1 MKPVFAKKA
10 ARPDPEL
17 LTLKA
22 ELLEAQGDLAQAY
35 RQFDQALDPE
45 LVESCVYQ
53 ISAVKARCNY
63 LIRAIKERSPEAAG
77 EVPVGCVIVR
87 DGEIVGRGRNRRE
100 EKQATA
106 SHAEMEAIAQA
117 NEHLGTW
124 RLDDCEL
131 YVTLEPCPMCAGAIL
146 NARIRR
152 VWYGARDEAF
162 GACGGVTNLFMESFP
177 NRPALVGG
185 ILGEDC
191 RRVLADFFAG
201 LRGGEKNRPS
211 DLI

>member
-63 LIRAIKERSPEAAG
+63 GVHMDLSQKIIAAILAGFFLVALIRVFSSPFRLALKLLLNTLLGFLALGAVRLTAG
-77 EVPVGCVIVR
+77 LTG
-87 DGEIVGRGRNRRE
+87 
-100 EKQATA
+100 
-106 SHAEMEAIAQA
+106 IA
-117 NEHLGTW
+117 LG
-124 RLDDCEL
+124 
-131 YVTLEPCPMCAGAIL
+131 L
-146 NARIRR
+146 NL
-152 VWYGARDEAF
+152 W
-162 GACGGVTNLFMESFP
+162 N
-177 NRPALVGG
+177 ALV
-185 ILGEDC
+185 IAVLGLPGF
-191 RRVLADFFAG
+191 VL
-201 LRGGEKNRPS
+201 L
-211 DLI
+211 LLVQWVL